1 MSVIVRS
8 ASDSAAIK
16 VFATGSSAAA
26 LVIVLVI
33 TQFLDEFKIRL
44 TSQFIRGNSRVLQN
58 LLKYFNGII
67 ISTFLLLELSG
78 VLPVNFILKF
88 K

>member
-67 ISTFLLLELSG
+67 ISTFLLLGLSG